1 MRFLLVRLV
10 AAHPERSRGEHS
22 LPILPLGYFVTRAR
36 PGANRITIL
45 REPAL
50 AMLMAVGG
58 EQTSLGSAAL
68 MTLQRRMEQVV
79 EKEVT
84 RISAKRQRYREQGKP
99 APT

>member
-1 MRFLLVRLV
+1 
-10 AAHPERSRGEHS
+10 
-22 LPILPLGYFVTRAR
+22 
-36 PGANRITIL
+36 
-45 REPAL
+45 
-50 AMLMAVGG
+50 MLMAVGG

-99 APT
+99 APTQVKAGIDEHFRQVEHIEQRVQMLLGIFASQSVLLLDSKSAYSVRDVLL